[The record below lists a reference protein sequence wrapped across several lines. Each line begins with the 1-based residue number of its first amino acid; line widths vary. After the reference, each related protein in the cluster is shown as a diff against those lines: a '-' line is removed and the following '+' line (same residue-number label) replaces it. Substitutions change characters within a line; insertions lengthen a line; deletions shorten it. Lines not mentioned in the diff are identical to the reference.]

1 LLNTFLSKIT
11 LYAASLD
18 SNYTACR
25 KNLIMVIS
33 SSHNYSKSDFDI
45 VNINTANK
53 INVKRFTQNG
63 QIQIYQSSYRGSY
76 PSIIRDSLRNA
87 ALGRK
92 VLLIQFMKGG
102 VKQGVD
108 NAVKLCGNLTWV
120 RSSHSYDEYNQE
132 EIENNKNLKQSI
144 HESTLEL
151 WDFCKKELVSGQNDQ
166 IILDEIFL
174 AIEMKIIDKDEL
186 ISTLE
191 NRFISGDVILTGT
204 YIPKDL
210 FLMAN
215 QITELRS

>member
-1 LLNTFLSKIT
+1 
-11 LYAASLD
+11 
-18 SNYTACR
+18 
-25 KNLIMVIS
+25 MVIS
-33 SSHNYSKSDFDI
+33 SSHIYSKGNLDVVKTNS
-45 VNINTANK
+45 ANK
-53 INVKRFTQNG
+53 INLKKFTQNG

-108 NAVKLCGNLTWV
+108 NPVKLCGNLTWI
-120 RSSHSYDEYNQE
+120 RSSHSFDQYDSES
-132 EIENNKNLKQSI
+132 IEDDKNLKKSI
-144 HESTLEL
+144 HESTTEL
-151 WDFCKKELVSGQNDQ
+151 WNFCKKELQSGENDQ

-174 AIEMKIIDKDEL
+174 AIDMRIIDKDDL

-204 YIPKDL
+204 DIPKDL
-210 FLMAN
+210 LLMAN

>member
-1 LLNTFLSKIT
+1 
-11 LYAASLD
+11 
-18 SNYTACR
+18 
-25 KNLIMVIS
+25 MVIS
-33 SSHNYSKSDFDI
+33 SSNSYSKSNPDVLKI
-45 VNINTANK
+45 SSNNTINL
-53 INVKRFTQNG
+53 KRYKQNG

-76 PSIIRDSLRNA
+76 SSIISDSLRNA

-120 RSSHSYDEYNQE
+120 RSSHSFDQYNSE
-132 EIENNKNLKQSI
+132 AIENNKNLKKSI
-144 HESTLEL
+144 HESTTEL
-151 WDFCKKELVSGQNDQ
+151 WNFCKRELQSGENDQ

-174 AIEMKIIDKDEL
+174 AIDMRIIDKDDL

-204 YIPKDL
+204 DIPKDL
-210 FLMAN
+210 LLMAN

>member
-1 LLNTFLSKIT
+1 
-11 LYAASLD
+11 
-18 SNYTACR
+18 
-25 KNLIMVIS
+25 MVIS
-33 SSHNYSKSDFDI
+33 SSHIYSKSNIDVVDI
-45 VNINTANK
+45 STANK
-53 INVKRFTQNG
+53 IKAKTFVQNG

-108 NAVKLCGNLTWV
+108 NAVNLCGNLTWV
-120 RSSHSYDEYNQE
+120 RSSHSFDQYNSE
-132 EIENNKNLKQSI
+132 EIRNNKNLKQSI
-144 HESTLEL
+144 HEATIEL
-151 WDFCKKELVSGQNDQ
+151 WNFCKKELQSGENDQ

-174 AIEMKIIDKDEL
+174 AIEMKIIDKDDL

-191 NRFISGDVILTGT
+191 NRSISGDVILTGT
-204 YIPKDL
+204 AIPKDL
-210 FLMAN
+210 LLMAN

>member
-1 LLNTFLSKIT
+1 
-11 LYAASLD
+11 
-18 SNYTACR
+18 
-25 KNLIMVIS
+25 MVIS
-33 SSHNYSKSDFDI
+33 SSHIYSKTNLDV
-45 VNINTANK
+45 VNTNTANK
-53 INVKRFTQNG
+53 IKVKNFSQNG

-76 PSIIRDSLRNA
+76 SFIIRDSLRNA

-108 NAVKLCGNLTWV
+108 NAVRLCGNLTWV
-120 RSSHSYDEYNQE
+120 RSSHSFDQYHLE
-132 EIENNKNLKQSI
+132 EIENNKNLKKSI
-144 HESTLEL
+144 HESTYEL
-151 WDFCKKELVSGQNDQ
+151 WNFCKKELLSGKNDQ

-174 AIEMKIIDKDEL
+174 ALEMQIIDKDDL

-204 YIPKDL
+204 DIPKDL
-210 FLMAN
+210 LLMAN

>member
-1 LLNTFLSKIT
+1 
-11 LYAASLD
+11 
-18 SNYTACR
+18 
-25 KNLIMVIS
+25 MVFS
-33 SSHNYSKSDFDI
+33 SSKSYSKDNPDVLKI
-45 VNINTANK
+45 GTAKK
-53 INVKRFTQNG
+53 INLKRFTQNG
-63 QIQIYQSSYRGSY
+63 QIHIYQSSYRGSFS
-76 PSIIRDSLRNA
+76 SIIRDSLRNA

-120 RSSHSYDEYNQE
+120 RSSYSFDQFNSEA
-132 EIENNKNLKQSI
+132 IENNKNLEKSI
-144 HESTLEL
+144 HESTTEL
-151 WDFCKKELVSGQNDQ
+151 WNFCKKELQSGENDQ

-174 AIEMKIIDKDEL
+174 AIDMRIIDKDDL

-210 FLMAN
+210 LLMAN

>member
-1 LLNTFLSKIT
+1 
-11 LYAASLD
+11 
-18 SNYTACR
+18 
-25 KNLIMVIS
+25 MS
-33 SSHNYSKSDFDI
+33 SSHIYSKGNLD
-45 VNINTANK
+45 VVKTNTDNK
-53 INVKRFTQNG
+53 TNLKKFPQNG

-76 PSIIRDSLRNA
+76 TSIIRDSLRNA

-108 NAVKLCGNLTWV
+108 HAVKLCGNLTWV
-120 RSSHSYDEYNQE
+120 RSSHSYDQYNSE
-132 EIENNKNLKQSI
+132 AIENNKTLKKSI
-144 HESTLEL
+144 YESTIEL
-151 WDFCKKELVSGQNDQ
+151 WNFCKRELQSGENDQ

-174 AIEMKIIDKDEL
+174 AVDMKFIDKDDL

-204 YIPKDL
+204 DIPKDL
-210 FLMAN
+210 LLMAN

>member
-1 LLNTFLSKIT
+1 
-11 LYAASLD
+11 
-18 SNYTACR
+18 
-25 KNLIMVIS
+25 MVIS
-33 SSHNYSKSDFDI
+33 SSHIYSKGNLD
-45 VNINTANK
+45 VVKTNTANK

-108 NAVKLCGNLTWV
+108 NPVKLCGNLTWV
-120 RSSHSYDEYNQE
+120 RSSHSFDQYNSE
-132 EIENNKNLKQSI
+132 TIKNNENLKKSI
-144 HESTLEL
+144 HESTIEL
-151 WDFCKKELVSGQNDQ
+151 WDFCKRELQSGENDQ

-174 AIEMKIIDKDEL
+174 AIDMKIIDKDDL

-191 NRFISGDVILTGT
+191 NRFITGDVILTGT
-204 YIPKDL
+204 DIPKDL
-210 FLMAN
+210 LLMAN
-215 QITELRS
+215 QFTELRS